1 MPLLDCTTLV
11 EDCILENVA
20 REDILNWES
29 VKDVVMW
36 VMGAETSKE
45 DAVAKLNEGP
55 CVEIRAFGQVFIGLR
70 NQLDVNYK
78 PDQIP

>member
-20 REDILNWES
+20 REDVLHWEGI
-29 VKDVVMW
+29 KDVVVW
-36 VMGAETSKE
+36 VMEAESSKE
-45 DAVAKLNEGP
+45 DAVAKLKASP
-55 CVEIRAFGQVFIGLR
+55 CVEIRAFGCVFIGLR
-70 NQLDVNYK
+70 NKLDVNYK